1 MSGVEWWISTILILL
16 IIVYSVKRPTLK
28 ISLLVLGCVAYWAWL
43 DVLLPWLNGFLIVN
57 SWAVGTKFCIFVGA
71 FSLFNLIPPSRGGA
85 TPVLVLLVA
94 LGSTLLVSA
103 SNYISL
109 YLAIELPTFSLFILV
124 SQKGG
129 SGLSAEAG
137 LKYFVL
143 GALASGLMLFGCGLL
158 WGLLGGPGFPGEEL
172 GGGYG
177 GGGLFITAALL
188 FKLSAAPFHMWAPDV
203 FEGSPAPTTA
213 LLSTVPKMG
222 VFSILV
228 AQGPVAQALLVAVL
242 FSLVVGA
249 AGALNQIKIKR
260 LLAYSG
266 IVHMGFVLWG
276 IEMGTLASVQASL
289 IYMVLY
295 LIMAVCA
302 FAIVV
307 VWGGKNLIVE
317 FGGLS
322 RKEPLLAITLGLAFF
337 SIAGVPPL
345 LGFLGKWC
353 VLLAGISYGYNL
365 VSILAVVCSVVA
377 GVYYVRLVKIV
388 FFQTHFF
395 WGVGLKALRV
405 PKTINLG
412 RALLIGACFYLLGLG
427 IICPNLLLQF
437 AHGAATGLF

>member
-1 MSGVEWWISTILILL
+1 MVILVGALSPFILI
-16 IIVYSVKRPTLK
+16 
-28 ISLLVLGCVAYWAWL
+28 G
-43 DVLLPWLNGFLIVN
+43 
-57 SWAVGTKFCIFVGA
+57 
-71 FSLFNLIPPSRGGA
+71 PSRGGA

-109 YLAIELPTFSLFILV
+109 YLAMELPTLSLFILV

-143 GALASGLMLFGCGLL
+143 GALASGLFLFGCGLL
-158 WGLLGGPGFPGEEL
+158 CGFSGGPGFPGEEL
-172 GGGYG
+172 GVSRGGISG
-177 GGGLFITAALL
+177 GGGLLITGALL

-203 FEGSPAPTTA
+203 YEGAPTATTA
-213 LLSTVPKMG
+213 LLATVPKVG

-228 AQGPVAQALLVAVL
+228 ALGPVAQALLIAVL

-249 AGALNQIKIKR
+249 GGALNQIKIKR

-276 IEMGTLASVQASL
+276 IEMGSLESVQASL

-295 LIMAVCA
+295 VIMAICA

-307 VWGGKNLIVE
+307 VWGGQNLIVE
-317 FGGLS
+317 LGGLS
-322 RKEPLLAITLGLAFF
+322 RKEPILAITLGLAFF

-345 LGFLGKWC
+345 LGFLGKW
-353 VLLAGISYGYNL
+353 
-365 VSILAVVCSVVA
+365 
-377 GVYYVRLVKIV
+377 
-388 FFQTHFF
+388 
-395 WGVGLKALRV
+395 
-405 PKTINLG
+405 
-412 RALLIGACFYLLGLG
+412 
-427 IICPNLLLQF
+427 
-437 AHGAATGLF
+437 

>member
-1 MSGVEWWISTILILL
+1 M
-16 IIVYSVKRPTLK
+16 
-28 ISLLVLGCVAYWAWL
+28 
-43 DVLLPWLNGFLIVN
+43 
-57 SWAVGTKFCIFVGA
+57 GA
-71 FSLFNLIPPSRGGA
+71 FSLLNLISPSRGGA
-85 TPVLVLLVA
+85 SPVLVLLVA

-143 GALASGLMLFGCGLL
+143 GALASGLFLFGCGLL
-158 WGLLGGPGFPGEEL
+158 CGFTGGPGFPGEEL
-172 GGGYG
+172 GGIYG
-177 GGGLFITAALL
+177 GGGLLITGALL

-203 FEGSPAPTTA
+203 YEGAPTATTA
-213 LLSTVPKMG
+213 LLATVPKMG

-228 AQGPVAQALLVAVL
+228 AQGPVAQALLIAVL

-276 IEMGTLASVQASL
+276 IEMGSLESVQASL

-295 LIMAVCA
+295 LIMAICT

-307 VWGGKNLIVE
+307 VWGGQNLIVE
-317 FGGLS
+317 LGGLS

-337 SIAGVPPL
+337 SIAGV
-345 LGFLGKWC
+345 LGSVIYLSRKYEVLGAP
-353 VLLAGISYGYNL
+353 VLI
-365 VSILAVVCSVVA
+365 I
-377 GVYYVRLVKIV
+377 GVIV
-388 FFQTHFF
+388 
-395 WGVGLKALRV
+395 
-405 PKTINLG
+405 LG
-412 RALLIGACFYLLGLG
+412 RVRTIWCELRRWTRK
-427 IICPNLLLQF
+427 P
-437 AHGAATGLF
+437 